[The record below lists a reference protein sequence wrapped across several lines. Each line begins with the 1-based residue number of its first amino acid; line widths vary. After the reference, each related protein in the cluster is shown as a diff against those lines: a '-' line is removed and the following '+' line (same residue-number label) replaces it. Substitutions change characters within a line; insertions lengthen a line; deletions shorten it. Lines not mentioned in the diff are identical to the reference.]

1 MGRRVLKLREFL
13 NAYHGAKNMYA
24 MTCLKCGGVFIK
36 KEKVYEE
43 TNNKYYAKY
52 RCLNCGV
59 EIIEGQQIFDE
70 SEMEQ

>member
-1 MGRRVLKLREFL
+1 
-13 NAYHGAKNMYA
+13 MYA
-24 MTCLKCGGVFIK
+24 MTCLKCGNVFIK

-59 EIIEGQQIFDE
+59 EIVEGQQIFDE
-70 SEMEQ
+70 SEVEQ